1 MSECNNLEFI
11 FERIVNHQETE
22 DDREKLRSLLCRGNG
37 EKEIQIGKH
46 IVNIAEGRDIHIGD
60 KIYQNTDAEAIKKV
74 LQEVMGEEIIK
85 SETQQDILKD
95 IFAGRD
101 LSTGDIKQEN
111 IQNQINLILNI
122 SDFATIS
129 KAFSAIKLPDGW
141 FDWREK
147 PKNIDDI
154 IAQLVEI
161 PQTNPDNSPLLNFIY
176 LLAQDKNM
184 EQIKREKLGQ
194 LLTNNSFETN
204 NKTKSLQ
211 PLHSYLLIQ
220 LRPEINN
227 KSFLKA
233 WFIPDDTI
241 KDPWERFKPLTVDEQ
256 QPEISFIPEN
266 LPLLLS
272 NLLQQCFEEYL
283 QGQPTEL
290 TIEIFLPR
298 DRLNDEVEKWSYQDD
313 EGFDINIGSE
323 HRVVV
328 RSYERLKKLR
338 TQQGSYWRSN
348 WEKVNFTWKDIP
360 CHEEIITISQARFDP
375 NKLRKLLTQKIL
387 LKVCCTLSNSERD
400 NLLRAV
406 HSAGTPIVLWSRC
419 EVKSLNNAIDFDT
432 LLEKPL
438 HELATRVKEQRFA
451 ADRDQH
457 LGNHLVLL
465 WDNPNRVP
473 PNPALEF
480 SVS

>member
-1 MSECNNLEFI
+1 MSDREDLELI

-22 DDREKLRSLLCRGNG
+22 GDRQILRSLLSGSNG
-37 EKEIQIGKH
+37 ENQIQIGKH

-60 KIYQNTDAEAIKKV
+60 KIYQSTDAEAIKQV
-74 LQEVMGEEIIK
+74 LQEVMAEGIVK
-85 SETQQDILKD
+85 TETQQDILKD

-122 SDFATIS
+122 SDFAAIS
-129 KAFSAIKLPDGW
+129 KAFCAINLPDGW
-141 FDWREK
+141 WDWREK
-147 PKNIDDI
+147 PKQIDEI

-161 PQTNPDNSPLLNFIY
+161 PHANPNNSPLLNFIY
-176 LLAQDKNM
+176 LLTQDKSIP
-184 EQIKREKLGQ
+184 QIKREKLGQ
-194 LLTNNSFETN
+194 LLTDYSVETN
-204 NKTKSLQ
+204 SEITSTQ
-211 PLHSYLLIQ
+211 TRHSHLLIQ

-227 KSFLKA
+227 QLFLKA

-241 KDPWERFKPLTVDEQ
+241 QDPWERFKPLTVDKQ
-256 QPEISFIPEN
+256 QPEIPFVPEE
-266 LPLLLS
+266 LPQLLG
-272 NLLQQCFEEYL
+272 NLLGQCFEEYL

-298 DRLNDEVEKWSYQDD
+298 DRLHDEVEKWSYPDE
-313 EGFDINIGSE
+313 EGFDINIGE
-323 HRVVV
+323 EYRVVV

-338 TQQGSYWRSN
+338 TQQGSYWREN
-348 WEKVNFTWKDIP
+348 WKKVKLIWKDTP
-360 CHEEIITISQARFDP
+360 CEENITTVSQACFNP
-375 NKLRKLLTQKIL
+375 SKLRKLLVKKTV

-400 NLLRAV
+400 GLLKAI
-406 HSAGTPIVLWSRC
+406 HSAGTAVVLWSRC
-419 EVKSLNNAIDFDT
+419 EVKSLHNAVDFDT
-432 LLEKPL
+432 LLERPL
-438 HELATRVKEQRFA
+438 QELSARVKEQRFA
-451 ADRDQH
+451 ADNDKH

-465 WDNPNRVP
+465 WDDPNRVP

>member
-1 MSECNNLEFI
+1 MSDRNNLEFI

-22 DDREKLRSLLCRGNG
+22 DDREKLRSLLCRGNS

-74 LQEVMGEEIIK
+74 LQEVIGEGIVK
-85 SETQQDILKD
+85 TETQQDILKD

-101 LSTGDIKQEN
+101 LSTGDIQQEN
-111 IQNQINLILNI
+111 IQNQVNLILNI
-122 SDFATIS
+122 SDFAAIS
-129 KAFSAIKLPDGW
+129 NAFSAINLPDGW
-141 FDWREK
+141 WDWREK
-147 PKNIDDI
+147 PKQIDEI
-154 IAQLVEI
+154 IDQLVEI
-161 PQTNPDNSPLLNFIY
+161 PQTNPDNSPLLKFIY
-176 LLAQDKNM
+176 LLTQDKSIP
-184 EQIKREKLGQ
+184 QIKREKLGQ
-194 LLTNNSFETN
+194 LLTGYSVETN
-204 NKTKSLQ
+204 SKITSTQ
-211 PLHSYLLIQ
+211 TRHSYLLIQ
-220 LRPEINN
+220 LRPEANN
-227 KSFLKA
+227 KLFLKA

-241 KDPWERFKPLTVDEQ
+241 QDPWERFKPLTVDEQ
-256 QPEISFIPEN
+256 QPEISFVPEELPQLLGN
-266 LPLLLS
+266 LI
-272 NLLQQCFEEYL
+272 QQCFEEYL

-313 EGFDINIGSE
+313 EGFDLNIGVE

-338 TQQGSYWRSN
+338 TQQGSYWREN
-348 WEKVNFTWKDIP
+348 WEKVKLIWKDTP
-360 CHEEIITISQARFDP
+360 CEENITTVSQAYFNP
-375 NKLRKLLTQKIL
+375 SKLRKLLVKKIV

-400 NLLRAV
+400 GLLKAI
-406 HSAGTPIVLWSRC
+406 HSAGTAIVLWSRC
-419 EVKSLNNAIDFDT
+419 EVNSLHNAVDFDT
-432 LLEKPL
+432 LLERPL
-438 HELATRVKEQRFA
+438 QELSARVKEQRFA
-451 ADRDQH
+451 ADNDKH

-465 WDNPNRVP
+465 WDNPKRVP